1 MFFGEPIPCNVD
13 LGSILIDKLQPIR
26 SLGSQSCDE
35 EYEAL
40 AKGSKAAAKALEI
53 ALLLRVGG
61 ATYLIGW
68 TILGS
73 KKARLESMVVD

>member
-13 LGSILIDKLQPIR
+13 LGLILIDKLQPIR
-26 SLGSQSCDE
+26 SLGSQSRDE

-40 AKGSKAAAKALEI
+40 AKGSKAAAKALEV

-61 ATYLIGW
+61 ATYLVGW

-73 KKARLESMVVD
+73 KKARLKSMVVD